1 MLSLFR
7 SECYQIR
14 KTLAVKI
21 LFLFI
26 IVISIFF
33 GIRETSESY
42 VTEVNENGWPDLAYG
57 GGNLLSSMEDYSLV
71 ILLASLLAAWI
82 ISSAFETRTIQEA
95 VCYGKGRTKVYI
107 VKMAVYMIVSL
118 LMCLV
123 LWAGESIFVF
133 IKNGIGTEEVVHN
146 LSRWDYIARMVFAA
160 SLAYTS
166 LFAICGVIA
175 FIIQKASITMGV
187 CIIGIAFGF
196 KMVTSIL
203 PESLENIINYT
214 PAGLCYQVLKLD
226 VTFSDI
232 IRTSCISVIWIIVI
246 CAAGLWKFR
255 KAELK

>member
-26 IVISIFF
+26 IGMSVFF

-42 VTEVNENGWPDLAYG
+42 ITEVNENGWPDLAYG
-57 GGNLLSSMEDYSLV
+57 GGNLLSNMEDYSLV

-95 VCYGKGRTKVYI
+95 VCYGKSRTKVYI
-107 VKMAVYMIVSL
+107 VKMAVYIVVSL
-118 LMCLV
+118 LISLV
-123 LWAGESIFVF
+123 LWVGESAFVF
-133 IKNGIGTEEVVHN
+133 IKNGTGTEEVVHN
-146 LSRWDYIARMVFAA
+146 LSRWDYIAGMIFAA

-214 PAGLCYQVLKLD
+214 PVGLCYQVLKLD
-226 VTFSDI
+226 VTFNDI
-232 IRTSCISVIWIIVI
+232 IRTSCISVIWIIII
-246 CAAGLWKFR
+246 CAAGLYKF
-255 KAELK
+255 KKTELK